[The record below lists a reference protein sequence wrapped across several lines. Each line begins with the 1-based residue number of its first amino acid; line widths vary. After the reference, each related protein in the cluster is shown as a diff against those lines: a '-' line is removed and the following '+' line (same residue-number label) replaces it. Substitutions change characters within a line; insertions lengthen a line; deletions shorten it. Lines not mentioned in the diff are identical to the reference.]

1 MLNLTFLLISIFII
15 LIASLFR
22 KNKIKNPIIIGKETN
37 KFIST
42 YTHSGEKYFNN
53 YQLSKKTKVYI
64 LMLHYL
70 YNIFENLGIRFF
82 LSSGTLLGFY
92 REGKIIDYDYDI
104 DIGIYSD
111 DFTVDL
117 ISKMQDQFFIHYRT
131 FSYKDKI
138 TELSFYFINNLIG
151 KKAKIDIF
159 IHYINKNDP
168 TKIYWMSQN
177 IHNNIPITYQVSN
190 FEIKPVLFLNQKV
203 WVPADVKKYLIEH
216 YGPKWHIPIKPSW
229 ISRDPNGYKYHT
241 SPHSIV
247 NISY

>member
-138 TELSFYFINNLIG
+138 TELSFYFL
-151 KKAKIDIF
+151 K
-159 IHYINKNDP
+159 
-168 TKIYWMSQN
+168 
-177 IHNNIPITYQVSN
+177 
-190 FEIKPVLFLNQKV
+190 
-203 WVPADVKKYLIEH
+203 
-216 YGPKWHIPIKPSW
+216 
-229 ISRDPNGYKYHT
+229 
-241 SPHSIV
+241 
-247 NISY
+247 